1 MPLAMASPD
10 RLGDGLWRT
19 NLDVVVMFT
28 DGTFAFS
35 TLSGETHRLGP
46 AAGEVL
52 KLLSEGP
59 ATYPELCLAFGLPPP
74 AESLTEEHQQ
84 LARIVDELSRAG
96 LILHATE
103 HAGWARLCRGGEE
116 AGKPGAHA

>member
-1 MPLAMASPD
+1 MSPFCEVSWSPNLAACVVLQD
-10 RLGDGLWRT
+10 A
-19 NLDVVVMFT
+19 VVVYNP
-28 DGTFAFS
+28 
-35 TLSGETHRLGP
+35 LSSETHRLGP

-59 ATYPELCLAFGLPPP
+59 ATYPELCLAFGLPAP